1 MTLSWNEYY
10 EMLKDIKKNNG
21 TINLPIKF
29 EYNGVPVG
37 RWLSR
42 QRNRKQKGILSTE
55 RIALLEELD
64 IEWNLNNIIKQK
76 NDAYWDKCFELAK
89 QYYEEHGNLLIPV
102 SYSVEDINLGVWLRG
117 QKGAYRGNNRRKI
130 TKEHIAQLESIGIV
144 WDYNEVVEDNWNA
157 MYEIAKQYYAKYGDI
172 HIPQGKKYKK
182 HELGSW
188 IHTQRRKR
196 VEGLLAEERI
206 EKLDLLGIRW
216 NPENDRW
223 EEYYQVAKKFYEQIG
238 NLNIPGSYCIDGL
251 QLGRWISVQRQ
262 AYNGREDCNL
272 DDTQISRLEEIGML
286 WEVSSGFQTSFNEQ
300 AIYYYVTQLYP
311 NAINRYSE
319 LGVELDI
326 FIPELKVGIEY
337 DGEYWHRNKYDID
350 NQKDAIC
357 NENNITLIRI
367 REAGLNK
374 TLGADNYILC
384 DATIISFEKVLR
396 DIFIKYFNSNI
407 SIDINRDSSMIIE
420 YKNQVNNPWYINYN
434 KAKKYYE
441 THGNLDVVKSYRTE
455 DGFDLSQWLAYQ
467 RQSRKGNNSAVL
479 TDEQIRMLDEIGMIW
494 DKNDFKWEKGFKIA
508 YDYYQEYHTLEVKQ
522 DLIYEGYNLGKWI
535 NMQRVAYNSESKR
548 KSLSLSQIKKLE
560 KIGMVWNA
568 DELYWNRAFECAKN
582 FYEQNGHLRIE
593 EDYIVDDFA
602 LGLWIQSQRRLKKTS
617 TTEMTLLKIKK
628 LDSIGMIWDVKDYI
642 WENNVRLSKMYLE
655 QNGDLLIPQDYI
667 VEGVRL
673 GQWIGNLRNSRK
685 GHGSIELTTER
696 INLLNSL
703 GMVWDVNEYL
713 WRQQYLL
720 AEKYYKENAN
730 LRIPVGYI
738 SNGYKLGSWL
748 KNQKAAQKRGILS
761 IERIKLLEQIGIEWY
776 KK

>member
-10 EMLKDIKKNNG
+10 EILKDIKKSNG

-29 EYNGVPVG
+29 EYKGVPVG

-64 IEWNLNNIIKQK
+64 IEWNLNNIIKQ
-76 NDAYWDKCFELAK
+76 NYDAYWDKCFELAK
-89 QYYEEHGNLLIPV
+89 QYYEENGNLLIPV
-102 SYSVEDINLGVWLRG
+102 SYFVEDINLGVWLRG
-117 QKGAYRGNNRRKI
+117 QKGAYHGNNRRKI
-130 TKEHIAQLESIGIV
+130 TTEHIKRLESIGIV
-144 WDYNEVVEDNWNA
+144 WDYNDVIEDNWDS
-157 MYEIAKQYYAKYGDI
+157 MYKVAKQYFDEHGDI
-172 HIPQGKKYKK
+172 HIAQGKKYRNY
-182 HELGSW
+182 ELGSW
-188 IHTQRRKR
+188 IHTQRRQR
-196 VEGLLAEERI
+196 VKGLLPEEKI
-206 EKLDLLGIRW
+206 VKLDELGIRW
-216 NPENDRW
+216 NPEKDRW
-223 EEYYQVAKKFYEQIG
+223 EEYYQCAKQYYEQIG
-238 NLNIPGSYCIDGL
+238 NLELPGSYMVDGL
-251 QLGRWISVQRQ
+251 HLGRWISVQRQ

-272 DDTQISRLEEIGML
+272 DETQIKKLEAIGMI
-286 WEVSSGFQTSFNEQ
+286 WEAKSGFQTSFNEQ
-300 AIYYYVTQLYP
+300 VIYYYVSQLYP
-311 NAINRYSE
+311 NAINRYDE
-319 LGVELDI
+319 LGIELDV
-326 FIPELKVGIEY
+326 FIPELKIAIEY
-337 DGEYWHRNKYDID
+337 DGEYWHRNKENSD
-350 NQKDAIC
+350 NQKDEIC
-357 NENNITLIRI
+357 LKNNITLVRI
-367 REAGLNK
+367 RESGLSK
-374 TLGADNYILC
+374 TLGADNYVLF
-384 DATIISFEKVLR
+384 DATTISFEKVLR

-407 SIDINRDSSMIIE
+407 SIDIKRDSSMIIE

-434 KAKKYYE
+434 KAKEYYE
-441 THGNLDVVKSYRTE
+441 THGNLDVVKGYRTD

-479 TDEQIRMLDEIGMIW
+479 ADEQIRMLDEIGMIW
-494 DKNDFKWEKGFKIA
+494 DKIDFKWEKGFKIA
-508 YDYYQEYHTLEVKQ
+508 YDYYQEYHNLEVKQ
-522 DLIYEGYNLGKWI
+522 DLIYEEYNLGKWI
-535 NMQRVAYNSESKR
+535 NMQRLAYNSESKR
-548 KSLSLSQIKKLE
+548 KSLSLSQIKRLDN
-560 KIGMVWNA
+560 IGMVWNA
-568 DELYWNRAFECAKN
+568 DELYWNRAFEHAKK

-617 TTEMTLLKIKK
+617 TTEMTLFKIKK
-628 LDSIGMIWDVKDYI
+628 LDSIGMIWDVKDNI

-667 VEGVRL
+667 VQGVRL

-696 INLLNSL
+696 INLLDSL

-720 AEKYYKENAN
+720 AEKYYKENGN
-730 LRIPVGYI
+730 LRIPVSYI

-748 KNQKAAQKRGILS
+748 KNQKAAQKRGTLS